1 MSGRRWNG
9 PINAPGTNEFWEEIL
24 EHPTTPMHWTQF
36 EGGYNVKKYL
46 SLHDQCKIV
55 KVTDQKEF
63 NTVRKLVNDTWK
75 PGLVGIGADAAN
87 IVCKSLLVTGV
98 ERIENVDLWDNYIHE
113 RAKLIR
119 SFLKN
124 GPFEKLENHSNEGSI
139 LTARYIDSPLTGAI
153 YPELNEFYLF
163 HGTKS
168 QFVGNIMRRGMDP
181 RHSGDHPMMGRGNY
195 CAESSTKSDQ
205 YAGIDIACKSFK
217 YTNS

>member
-9 PINAPGTNEFWEEIL
+9 PMNAPGTNEFWEEIL
-24 EHPTTPMHWTQF
+24 EHPTTPMNWTQF

-119 SFLKN
+119 SFLK
-124 GPFEKLENHSNEGSI
+124 KWS
-139 LTARYIDSPLTGAI
+139 
-153 YPELNEFYLF
+153 
-163 HGTKS
+163 
-168 QFVGNIMRRGMDP
+168 V
-181 RHSGDHPMMGRGNY
+181 
-195 CAESSTKSDQ
+195 
-205 YAGIDIACKSFK
+205 
-217 YTNS
+217 